1 LEINN
6 SKRRCVKMTHLL
18 LLLFISVKS
27 IILLLV
33 YFSFVESKKSPIVSF
48 LFAYWHLII
57 PMVGIPSTN
66 HWYWK
71 YQRLV
76 LRVST
81 VGIKSTNYWY
91 FKYRHRKL
99 TFLNLTRRFFPFIN
113 YLSRRFHYQFLSG

>member
-1 LEINN
+1 
-6 SKRRCVKMTHLL
+6 MTH

-48 LFAYWHLII
+48 IFAYWHLII
-57 PMVGIPSTN
+57 PMVGIP
-66 HWYWK
+66 
-71 YQRLV
+71 
-76 LRVST
+76 
-81 VGIKSTNYWY
+81 STNYWY

>member
-1 LEINN
+1 
-6 SKRRCVKMTHLL
+6 MTHLL

-76 LRVST
+76 LRVPT
-81 VGIKSTNYWY
+81 IGT
-91 FKYRHRKL
+91 
-99 TFLNLTRRFFPFIN
+99 LNTDIGN
-113 YLSRRFHYQFLSG
+113 